1 MKIRLCRYFLPAALI
16 LLLPL
21 HSLADA
27 TLSLYGTFNS
37 MGVIVD
43 IDSTDDPDQ
52 DATVDL
58 VYKTASGSAY
68 RNGFPLSRVSVERFV
83 GSLFSLEPGITYNV
97 RITITDPD
105 GGLIHG
111 VIKEASN
118 STRPEII
125 TPAPS
130 ASYYASPDGTGSACT
145 EINPCSLSQ
154 AIQRVQQ
161 GEEVVLS
168 GGVYYVGGFAIPR
181 SGTEEAPIVIR
192 GKSGE
197 TAILDGSDPSQFT
210 WTHQG
215 GGVYRTTLNVEE
227 PHVVMAKGKRLFPY
241 PGLTELN
248 GLTIEVPGFYT
259 SGNSLY
265 VRLESN
271 ADPNE
276 AVMNISRFNNAL
288 YLSGRAHIRISNI
301 TFRYYG
307 QGSYAKAIYI
317 DTSSDIIVEKCLFSS
332 NDLGIGIKRESHRN
346 VIQDNEFKDTIFDW
360 PWDVIKSSGGLEDGG
375 VTFYDPSTGR
385 GNIIRRNLFHDD
397 FDGFGTCPE
406 ETAAEP
412 TNETDVYEN
421 VVYNMGDDGVSTD
434 GRCSNLRLWGNRFYD
449 VLIGISMAP
458 VYDGPVYAIR
468 NTIYRT
474 GVGNNNYPGSSFK
487 FNSGYSESGPIY
499 LFHNTSDAYYP
510 ENSGIHIKSP
520 GTWKNIYSRNNIWSG
535 TDYAINNNNAGQ
547 PLDFDYDLLYTI
559 MANELVYW
567 GDGPDRHMR
576 DLATFR
582 NLTGQELNGFSYA
595 PGFTDPASG
604 DYTLSSGSPLI
615 DKGLIIPGINDGYA
629 GTAPDTGAFENR
641 DNQVQTGDGHD
652 ITPVIMLLLDN

>member
-1 MKIRLCRYFLPAALI
+1 MEIRLYRYLLPAALI
-16 LLLPL
+16 VFLPL
-21 HSLADA
+21 HSFADA

-37 MGVIVD
+37 MGVIVN
-43 IDSTDDPDQ
+43 IDSSDDPDQ
-52 DATVDL
+52 DATVS
-58 VYKTASGSAY
+58 VQYRNSSGSFK
-68 RNGFPLSRVSVERFV
+68 NGFPLSRISSVRFV
-83 GSLFSLEPGITYNV
+83 GSLFYLEPGVTYDV
-97 RITITDPD
+97 RVTVSDPD

-111 VIKEASN
+111 VIKEASH
-118 STRPEII
+118 STRPEISY
-125 TPAPS
+125 PAPS
-130 ASYYASPDGTGSACT
+130 SSYYASPDGTGSACT
-145 EINPCSLSQ
+145 DINPCSLSQ

-168 GGVYYVGGFAIPR
+168 GGVYYEGEFALAR
-181 SGTEEAPIVIR
+181 SGIEGARITIR
-192 GKSGE
+192 SKSNE
-197 TAILDGSDPSQFT
+197 TAILDGSDPTHFT

-215 GGVYRTTLNVEE
+215 SAVYRTTLNVEE
-227 PHVVMAKGKRLFPY
+227 PHVVMADGQRLFPY

-248 GLTIEVPGFYT
+248 GLTLGIPGFYT
-259 SGNSLY
+259 SGSSLY
-265 VRLESN
+265 VRLENN
-271 ADPNE
+271 ANPNE
-276 AVMNISRFNNAL
+276 AVMNISRYNRAF
-288 YLSGRAHIRISNI
+288 YLSGRAHILISGI

-346 VIQDNEFKDTIFDW
+346 VIQDNEFMDTIFDW
-360 PWDVIKSSGGLEDGG
+360 PWEEIKSSGGLEDGG
-375 VTFYDPSTGR
+375 VAFYDPSTGR
-385 GNIIRRNLFHDD
+385 GNIIRRNRFHDD

-406 ETAAEP
+406 EDAAEP

-434 GRCSNLRLWGNRFYD
+434 GRCSNLRLWDNRFYD

-474 GVGNNNYPGSSFK
+474 GVGNNDYPGSSFK
-487 FNSGYSESGPIY
+487 FNSGYSESGPIF
-499 LFHNTSDAYYP
+499 LFHNTSDAFYP

-520 GTWKNIYSRNNIWSG
+520 GSWKNIYARNNIWSG

-547 PLDFDYDLLYTI
+547 PVDFDYDLLYTT

-576 DLATFR
+576 DLASFR
-582 NLTGQELNGFSYA
+582 QLTGQELHGFSCV
-595 PGFTDPASG
+595 PGFSDPASG
-604 DYTLSSGSPLI
+604 DYTLSSGSCLI
-615 DKGLIIPGINDGYA
+615 DKGFKIPGINDDYA
-629 GTAPDTGAFENR
+629 GTAPDIGAYESGNP
-641 DNQVQTGDGHD
+641 QQPEEGHD